1 VLEEQSYRKRQRI
14 DCVKLIFSEKNFKKT
29 CLALAL
35 LVAMHG
41 NFILAEDL
49 SQEASPPQDE
59 TLQLDERE
67 STTITWP
74 LLSGESVQSLSR
86 LFYPKNKRMQH
97 LFVQRTL
104 YLSQEIRPNLN
115 AYTTTNQASL
125 IIIPNIKYLAK
136 HSGKIRHTSANKVQQ
151 NKPAA
156 QPELKMSYGLKD
168 ADKFALTPQ
177 MQTKYEGLVKKNE
190 QLKQN
195 LEKLNTKLA
204 HLQEMMATLS
214 LEAKHIKNL
223 PALPSADIIVPVPEV
238 IKAITVTEP
247 VVSEAAANLPEKP
260 KSKVIKKIT
269 TSPPVA
275 FSVNHSADQESVF
288 APYWMEILL
297 GLFVL
302 GSILAVYLFRR
313 KQEKIFSYFSAD
325 NLQPMDKKEFISVT
339 DADEMTPIVVDYSL
353 SSVENSGSIS
363 DNDLD
368 AIMPLKNK
376 EEGDLV
382 LEQARIYINI
392 NRENEAILIL
402 KSQIQSA
409 PKESLDHWLTLLD
422 TYRKTNRKDEFLES
436 AQQLH
441 QVFNVIQP
449 TWDNIPLPMVIA
461 TSLLEFPHI
470 IEPLM
475 KLWSECDNSVEKLLE
490 TKIFLDKLL
499 TDNRDSERSGFGLE
513 VVLEIK
519 LLRNILDI
527 REKFSS
533 KD

>member
-1 VLEEQSYRKRQRI
+1 
-14 DCVKLIFSEKNFKKT
+14 
-29 CLALAL
+29 
-35 LVAMHG
+35 
-41 NFILAEDL
+41 
-49 SQEASPPQDE
+49 
-59 TLQLDERE
+59 
-67 STTITWP
+67 
-74 LLSGESVQSLSR
+74 
-86 LFYPKNKRMQH
+86 
-97 LFVQRTL
+97 
-104 YLSQEIRPNLN
+104 
-115 AYTTTNQASL
+115 
-125 IIIPNIKYLAK
+125 
-136 HSGKIRHTSANKVQQ
+136 
-151 NKPAA
+151 
-156 QPELKMSYGLKD
+156 
-168 ADKFALTPQ
+168 
-177 MQTKYEGLVKKNE
+177 
-190 QLKQN
+190 
-195 LEKLNTKLA
+195 
-204 HLQEMMATLS
+204 
-214 LEAKHIKNL
+214 
-223 PALPSADIIVPVPEV
+223 
-238 IKAITVTEP
+238 
-247 VVSEAAANLPEKP
+247 
-260 KSKVIKKIT
+260 
-269 TSPPVA
+269 
-275 FSVNHSADQESVF
+275 
-288 APYWMEILL
+288 MEILL